1 VSDVRTKMPRVRQGT
16 TRKFQVGEFKAYL
29 TVNVNEA
36 GEPMEVFLDSGKEGS
51 TTNGFLD
58 TIAVL
63 VSHSLQNGVPIDDI
77 CDSLVGMRY
86 EPWGD
91 TNDEDIR
98 FAGSVSDYIGRR
110 LALDFMEVEA
120 ALELLQRSSR

>member
-1 VSDVRTKMPRVRQGT
+1 MSDVRTKPPRERRGT
-16 TRKFQVGEFKAYL
+16 TTNFHVGEFKAYM
-29 TVNVNEA
+29 TVNVDA
-36 GEPMEVFLDSGKEGS
+36 DGRPMEIFLDSGKEGS

-63 VSHSLQNGVPIDDI
+63 ISHSLQNGVPIEDV

-91 TNDEDIR
+91 TNDPDIP
-98 FAGSVSDYIGRR
+98 FAASVSDYMGRR

-120 ALELLQRSSR
+120 ALELLQRTQR